1 MTSSTGSEPAIAL
14 DEVGV
19 RYWMPSYRGASLK
32 EYVIERVS
40 GRGGGGRRFSALRD
54 VSFRVEPGE
63 TFGVIGANGAG
74 KSTLLRVAAGIL
86 RPTEGRV
93 RIRGRVAPVLDL
105 SPGFHPE
112 LSGRENVFLNGA
124 MLGYRRSE
132 LLESAA
138 EIAAFAD
145 IGEFLSAP
153 LRTYSAG
160 MAVRLAFA
168 IATCRRPDVLVVDE
182 VLAVG
187 DAGFRAKC
195 DRRLREFRDSGT
207 TLLVVSHALSE
218 VARSCERALWLDR
231 GEVRALGPAAEV
243 VAEYTRW
250 SERRAAR
257 P

>member
-14 DEVGV
+14 DAVGV

-40 GRGGGGRRFSALRD
+40 GRGGGGRRFAALRGVD
-54 VSFRVEPGE
+54 LRVEPGE
-63 TFGVIGANGAG
+63 AFGVIGANGAG

-105 SPGFHPE
+105 SPGFHAE

-124 MLGYRRSE
+124 MLGYRRAE
-132 LLESAA
+132 LVERAE

-168 IATCRRPDVLVVDE
+168 ICRRPDVLVVDE

-187 DAGFRAKC
+187 DAAFRGKC

-207 TLLVVSHALSE
+207 TLLLVSHALAE
-218 VARSCERALWLDR
+218 VARSCDRALWLDH
-231 GEVRALGPAAEV
+231 GEVRAIAPRSSGCI
-243 VAEYTRW
+243 
-250 SERRAAR
+250 RRR
-257 P
+257 PRRRGRSLRG

>member
-1 MTSSTGSEPAIAL
+1 MTSSIGSDSAIVL
-14 DEVGV
+14 DGVGV
-19 RYWMPSYRGASLK
+19 RYWMPSYRGTSLK
-32 EYVIERVS
+32 EYVIERLS
-40 GRGGGGRRFSALRD
+40 GRGGGGRRFAALRE
-54 VSFRVEPGE
+54 VSLRVEPGE
-63 TFGVIGANGAG
+63 SFGVIGANGAG

-124 MLGYRRSE
+124 MLGYRRGE
-132 LLESAA
+132 LVERAA

-187 DAGFRAKC
+187 DAAFRAKC
-195 DRRLREFRDSGT
+195 DRRLREFLENGT
-207 TLLVVSHALSE
+207 TLLFVSHALPE
-218 VARSCERALWLDR
+218 VARSCDRALWLDR
-231 GEVRALGPAAEV
+231 GEVRSIGPAAEV
-243 VAEYTRW
+243 VGEYTRW
-250 SERRAAR
+250 SEGRSLRG
-257 P
+257 